1 MSDPNPVDWSPQ
13 ISAGLMY
20 IGLAS
25 IFTAI
30 FKDMAL
36 DPSRP
41 SPPPQTRQLHQA
53 LLRFKLAILIFGI
66 VCFAIGLLMQFYWI
80 EPARP

>member
-1 MSDPNPVDWSPQ
+1 VSDPNPTDWSPQ

-41 SPPPQTRQLHQA
+41 GPPPQTRREHMA
-53 LLRFKLAILIFGI
+53 MLRFKLASLIFGV
-66 VCFAIGLLMQFYWI
+66 VCFAVGLLMQIYWI
-80 EPARP
+80 EPVRP